1 MKRVLLAARRSA
13 SWRDGEVG
21 HDASR
26 IADAVIAHLSGLVS
40 ARVTVT
46 LEVQAEIPSGA
57 SDHVVHT
64 VIENSRMLT
73 FISQGYETE
82 VCDGFV

>member
-13 SWRDGEVG
+13 GRRDGEVG
-21 HDASR
+21 HGASR
-26 IADAVIAHLSGLVS
+26 IADEVIAHFSGLVS

-57 SDHVVHT
+57 SDHVERT
-64 VIENSRMLT
+64 VTENSWALKFT
-73 FISQGYETE
+73 SQGFETE
-82 VCDGFV
+82 